1 MKRVTKEWVWI
12 LCATVASLLC
22 VAVLIGTGIRPDQ
35 SLPLAVYVI
44 VFPVAL
50 VYFIRLLVGMVKGLR
65 KKLRR

>member
-22 VAVLIGTGIRPDQ
+22 VAVLIGNGIRPDQ
-35 SLPLAVYVI
+35 SLPVAVYVI

-50 VYFIRLLVGMVKGLR
+50 VYLVRLMIAAIRTFVKKR
-65 KKLRR
+65 PK